1 MTMHAIARH
10 WLSLNWQYIG
20 QSVRKLAFPLTF
32 LWVFMLLLCAT
43 TSWGAKH
50 ILSLSPG
57 SHAMGLCLFGW
68 PASTHLGW
76 PRNFSDR
83 HQPRLCLGKKWDK
96 KILCLDFLGLSSNC
110 GSHPTPSPQLSSLY
124 WVSWSYYLFC
134 DSSGSLPCLSCLS
147 SLEASFFASLSHLP
161 FIGNGLDHY
170 VFPTSCLLER
180 YRRRGQFSVGIHG
193 GLSLR
198 ERSSKLIVWLYRG
211 SYHSSGWLN
220 PELALC

>member
-32 LWVFMLLLCAT
+32 LWLSSDFPLSLHAA

-50 ILSLSPG
+50 LLSLSPG
-57 SHAMGLCLFGW
+57 SHAIGLCLFGW

-96 KILCLDFLGLSSNC
+96 TLLRLDFLGLSSNC
-110 GSHPTPSPQLSSLY
+110 GSHPTPSSRLSLFY
-124 WVSWSYYLFC
+124 WVSRSYLWFIRIIAVSIKPRSLIFRFPFAFTLYWERTWPLRISNFVSVRALSPPWPILC
-134 DSSGSLPCLSCLS
+134 RYSWRVVLTRTVLQTDS
-147 SLEASFFASLSHLP
+147 
-161 FIGNGLDHY
+161 
-170 VFPTSCLLER
+170 
-180 YRRRGQFSVGIHG
+180 
-193 GLSLR
+193 
-198 ERSSKLIVWLYRG
+198 LII
-211 SYHSSGWLN
+211 
-220 PELALC
+220 